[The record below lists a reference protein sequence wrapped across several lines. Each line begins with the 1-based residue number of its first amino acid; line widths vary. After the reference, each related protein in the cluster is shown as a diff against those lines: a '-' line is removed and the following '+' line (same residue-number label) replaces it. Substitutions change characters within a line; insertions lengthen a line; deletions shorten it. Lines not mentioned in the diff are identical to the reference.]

1 MVIEIPKNEIKEVIR
16 AQIKE
21 EFREAME
28 KQKRV
33 RLSDYPE
40 WTTPTSKSCP
50 FPSLECVLDTEP

>member
-28 KQKRV
+28 KQKKV
-33 RLSDYPE
+33 SDRLSDNPDI
-40 WTTPTSKSCP
+40 
-50 FPSLECVLDTEP
+50 PSYILYICGK

>member
-28 KQKRV
+28 KKRE
-33 RLSDYPE
+33 SDYQIILNGQLLHQNPV
-40 WTTPTSKSCP
+40 
-50 FPSLECVLDTEP
+50 PSLP